1 MEKTKTIPDEPAAD
15 LAAAKPAN
23 LELSRIVPD
32 VELSESYSDSNR
44 QSVRSL
50 ERPFA
55 EQLQRIVGRAAYK
68 GRVSAVAAA
77 TAAAI
82 KTNDSIENSS
92 YPYIKTLGN

>member
-44 QSVRSL
+44 
-50 ERPFA
+50 
-55 EQLQRIVGRAAYK
+55 
-68 GRVSAVAAA
+68 
-77 TAAAI
+77 
-82 KTNDSIENSS
+82 
-92 YPYIKTLGN
+92 